1 MTLYSVALLTV
12 FIFSVCVC
20 IHVGDI
26 GSSQPSSFDRG
37 CLPAPQARLTVSK
50 FQQLSPLRPQCG
62 RYGRTPHP
70 RSLSHCS
77 SLPIISSPT
86 SPTSKSGCPLFLTQ
100 RNSLCVLEACSSSH
114 GGHSHLWLMSL
125 AQNFWLRCD
134 LPAPSSQF
142 WFRSYLSGLIRGFEC
157 VPFFLMRLLQPQL
170 LQPSLP
176 HTLTSVWYKAGSNS
190 LLSYRVNSCP
200 PPFID
205 ACLFSSECPLSP
217 ALKTH

>member
-86 SPTSKSGCPLFLTQ
+86 SQSGCPLFLTQ
-100 RNSLCVLEACSSSH
+100 RNSLCVLEACSSS
-114 GGHSHLWLMSL
+114 
-125 AQNFWLRCD
+125 
-134 LPAPSSQF
+134 
-142 WFRSYLSGLIRGFEC
+142 YLTAL
-157 VPFFLMRLLQPQL
+157 
-170 LQPSLP
+170 
-176 HTLTSVWYKAGSNS
+176 N
-190 LLSYRVNSCP
+190 
-200 PPFID
+200 
-205 ACLFSSECPLSP
+205 LSP
-217 ALKTH
+217 KPCLHMLAKFSTTKSHPPALVRCIYPCSQQTSNP